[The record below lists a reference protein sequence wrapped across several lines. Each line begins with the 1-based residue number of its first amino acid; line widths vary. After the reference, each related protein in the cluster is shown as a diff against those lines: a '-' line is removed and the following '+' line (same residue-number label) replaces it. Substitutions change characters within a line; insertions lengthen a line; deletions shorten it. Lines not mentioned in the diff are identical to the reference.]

1 MMVFTVDEER
11 LEKIGG
17 LQINSVIHY
26 VIVSIIFCLENLT
39 QTHFQKDGFHF
50 LYAMYRMF

>member
-39 QTHFQKDGFHF
+39 QTHFQRDGFHF